1 MHDLRLRGARTHNL
15 KGISLDLRPGELVGI
30 AGVSGSGKSSLALD
44 TLYSEGQR
52 RFVESF
58 SPYARQFL
66 ERLERPPMDDLD
78 PVAAGV
84 AVDRRAPVKSSRST
98 VATMADIEPYF
109 SALFTREA
117 VPVCPTCNVQAVR
130 TDATGAADR
139 LAKAHAGETA
149 LITYR
154 VPVEGTESY
163 LVARD
168 SLAATGYRRLLV
180 KGQTYD
186 VDAIAPSQ
194 VLEGGALHVDVVV
207 DRVKLEARD
216 ERRLGAA
223 IEDAWRRAEG
233 HASLHLQ
240 TKTGYERVPV
250 ARGLVCPSCAR
261 SFEPPRAGL
270 FSYQS
275 PIGACPAC
283 RGFGRTIGI
292 DWDKVFPDARKTLA
306 GGAIRPWSG
315 KSTTWE
321 RKVLKKY
328 CEKVGIPMN
337 VPWEKLP
344 EDQRKQVIA
353 GEGTWHGGKFPGVR
367 KWFEWLE
374 TRTYKMHVRVLLARY
389 RAYDVCEACSG
400 KRLSPESLMHRVGD
414 LDLAAWHGLELRD
427 ACARL
432 EAIRPLTGQ
441 GSMARA
447 ELIDRLGY
455 LARVG
460 LGYLTLDRQA
470 RSLSGGEA
478 QRVSLTSALGTSLTG
493 ALFVLDEPT
502 VGLHVSDIPPLIVA
516 MRELA
521 RRGNVVLVIEHEP
534 LVLRACD
541 RIVELGPGAG
551 KNGGSLTYDGPI
563 AEAEGHAELAVG
575 RALAGVARKP
585 RPERLATAHIQ
596 IVGARANNLRDV
608 TAKIPLGMVVAVTGA
623 SGSGKS
629 TLVDDIL
636 YRSLARARG
645 YKDIEA
651 PGVHTRMEGTAS
663 ILAATLVDQAPLG
676 RTSRGNPATYTG
688 AWDRI
693 RAVFAA
699 RAKEL
704 DLDFPPACFSFNVAG
719 GRCEACSGEGFE
731 TIEMQFLADVALTCP
746 SCRGRRFKDEVL
758 EVKLDGRSVAD
769 VLAMTVDESLVAF
782 AGEKAIVRALG
793 PAKKLGLGYLALG
806 QPLSTLSGG
815 EAQRLKL
822 ARALA
827 EPMPGSLVLLDEPSA
842 GLHADEVEHVNDALD
857 ALVKMGASVVV
868 VDHDL
873 DIIGAADWVIDLG
886 PGAGADGGRIV
897 AEGRPE
903 DVAKTDT
910 RTGKALADW
919 FVRTSPRGLDLD
931 SAASAP
937 RPRALGARRAAT
949 SPSGDLAGSRAAAA
963 PAAKKKARE
972 GSTGS
977 SAKARANGATANG
990 ATANGAHTGGA
1001 SATSSG
1007 VTAFPQA
1014 IEVLHAREHNL
1025 ASVSIDVPLNK
1036 LVVVTGPSGSGKS
1049 TLAFDVIF
1057 AEGQRRFL
1065 ETLTPY
1071 ARQFLPTLPRPDVDR
1086 VTGVP
1091 PSIALEQ
1098 RTTRAGSSSTVS
1110 TVTEVAHYLRLLF
1123 AKVGEARCPK
1133 CDVPIASRSAD
1144 ETYRALKEIPGHATL
1159 LSPAVVARKG
1169 TYLDVF
1175 TSAARAGI
1183 ARAIAD
1189 GVECSTDKPPRLDK
1203 RKEHSIDL
1211 LVYEGPLADL
1221 DRVLYDRALA
1231 YGKGSVKVQR
1241 APAKK
1246 GAKAPDEE
1254 LFSTTR
1260 TCPRCGMGVPE
1271 LDPRWF
1277 SFNTKQGR
1285 CDACEGSGIEGG
1297 SEGEHDE
1304 HATPCKTCDGSR
1316 LSPLPRAVRLSNER
1330 YHEVSARSV
1339 ADAAVWA
1346 RQLAF
1351 AGNAALIAE
1360 APHRELV
1367 RRLDF
1372 IVEVGLGYLSLDRR
1386 AATLSG
1392 GEMQRLRLAA
1402 QLGSGLTGALYVLDE
1417 PTIGL
1422 HPRDTRLLLANLRK
1436 LVDMG
1441 STVLMVEHDADT
1453 IRAADY
1459 LVDLGPSGGRGGGRI
1474 VASGDPATVLANP
1487 SSPTGRAL
1495 EEEHAIARRRAPLGP
1510 SSEHIELFGARAH
1523 NLKGDDLRIPAAR
1536 LTVVAGVSGS
1546 GKSTLVRQVLYPA
1559 ARKALKLEGPDP
1571 GAHDRLRL
1579 PPSIGR
1585 ALAVDQSPIG
1595 RTPRSVP
1602 ATFLGVWDE
1611 IRKLFAAAPDSQV
1624 RGYTTARFSFNSTTG
1639 GRCAACDGQGV
1650 VSHEMSFLPDVTTP
1664 CEACGGGRF
1673 DASTL
1678 DVKYLGLSIGD
1689 VLHLTIEEAV
1699 IVFNAHPKI
1708 RNLLATMRDLG
1719 LGYLQLGQGSHTLS
1733 GGEAQ
1738 RLKLATELTTN
1749 VRGKSALYVLDE
1761 PTTGLHLSDV
1771 ARLIDV
1777 LDKLVAR
1784 GDTLVVIE
1792 HHPAVIACADHVVE
1806 LGPEGGKLGGR
1817 IVAEGPPLEIAKKKT
1832 ATGVVL
1838 AELLRAK
1845 PRPRP
1850 RA

>member
-15 KGISLDLRPGELVGI
+15 QGISIEFKPGELVGV

-117 VPVCPTCNVQAVR
+117 VPVCPKCKVQAVR
-130 TDATGAADR
+130 TDAGNAAER
-139 LAKAHAGETA
+139 LQKEHDGKTA
-149 LITYR
+149 IVTYR

-168 SLAATGYRRLLV
+168 SLAANGYRRLLV
-180 KGQTYD
+180 KGQAHDIDT
-186 VDAIAPSQ
+186 IAPSQ
-194 VLEGGALHVDVVV
+194 VLEGGALHVDVIV
-207 DRVKLEARD
+207 DRVKLTARD

-233 HASLHLQ
+233 HAHLHLQ
-240 TKTGYERVPV
+240 ADGGFTRVPV

-261 SFEPPRAGL
+261 GFDAPRPGL

-292 DWDKVFPDARKTLA
+292 DWDKVFPDGKKTLA
-306 GGAIRPWSG
+306 TGAIRPWSG
-315 KSTTWE
+315 QSTTWE

-328 CEKVGIPMN
+328 CDKVGIPMN
-337 VPWEKLP
+337 VPWESLTDAQK
-344 EDQRKQVIA
+344 KQVIE

-389 RAYDVCEACSG
+389 RAYDVCQTCDG
-400 KRLSPESLMHRVGD
+400 KRLSPDALMHRVGD
-414 LDLAAWHGLELRD
+414 LDLAAWHSLELRD
-427 ACARL
+427 AVNRL
-432 EAIRPLTGQ
+432 EALRPITGQ

-447 ELIDRLGY
+447 ELIERLGY
-455 LARVG
+455 LTRVG

-502 VGLHVSDIPPLIVA
+502 VGLHVSDIPPLVEA

-534 LVLRACD
+534 VVLRACD

-551 KNGGSLTYDGPI
+551 KNGGQLVYDGPLVD
-563 AEAEGHAELAVG
+563 AEGRADLAVG
-575 RALAGVARKP
+575 RALAGVAPKP
-585 RPERLATAHIQ
+585 RPERLPTGHVQ

-608 TAKIPLGMVVAVTGA
+608 TAKIPLGMVVAITGA

-629 TLVDDIL
+629 TLVDDVL
-636 YRSLARARG
+636 YRALARARG
-645 YKDIEA
+645 YKDIES
-651 PGVHTRMEGTAS
+651 PGSHTRIEGTAG
-663 ILAATLVDQAPLG
+663 ILAVTLVDQAPLG
-676 RTSRGNPATYTG
+676 RTSRGNPATYTS

-693 RAVFAA
+693 RAIFAA
-699 RAKEL
+699 RAKEM
-704 DLDFPPACFSFNVAG
+704 DLDYSAAHFSFNVAG

-746 SCRGRRFKDEVL
+746 SCRGRRFRDEVL
-758 EVKLDGRSVAD
+758 EVKVAGRSVAD
-769 VLAMTVDESLVAF
+769 VLAMTVDEALTAF
-782 AGEKAIVRALG
+782 ASDKAIVRALG

-822 ARALA
+822 ARALS
-827 EPMPGSLVLLDEPSA
+827 EPTPGSLVLLDEPSA

-857 ALVKMGASVVV
+857 ALVKMGASVIV

-886 PGAGADGGRIV
+886 PGAGVDGGRIV
-897 AEGRPE
+897 AEGPP
-903 DVAKTDT
+903 DVVAKTDT
-910 RTGKALADW
+910 RTGRALAQW
-919 FVRTSPRGLDLD
+919 MERTSQSSKRRSD
-931 SAASAP
+931 SAPSKKKADDGSRGAAPKKKKNGSSATN
-937 RPRALGARRAAT
+937 GSAAT
-949 SPSGDLAGSRAAAA
+949 SG
-963 PAAKKKARE
+963 
-972 GSTGS
+972 
-977 SAKARANGATANG
+977 
-990 ATANGAHTGGA
+990 
-1001 SATSSG
+1001 TS
-1007 VTAFPQA
+1007 AFPRA

-1025 ASVSIDVPLNK
+1025 ASVSIDVPLQK

-1110 TVTEVAHYLRLLF
+1110 TVTEVAHYLRLLY

-1133 CDVPIASRSAD
+1133 CDVPIASRGAD
-1144 ETYRALKEIPGHATL
+1144 ETYRAIREIPGSATL
-1159 LSPAVVARKG
+1159 LAPAVVARKG

-1189 GVECSTDKPPRLDK
+1189 GEECSTDKPPRLDK

-1211 LVYEGPLADL
+1211 VVYEGALADL

-1231 YGKGSVKVQR
+1231 FGKGAVKVRR

-1246 GAKAPDEE
+1246 SAKAPEDE

-1285 CDACEGSGIEGG
+1285 CEACEGSGVEGG
-1297 SEGEHDE
+1297 SEGEHDD
-1304 HATPCKTCDGSR
+1304 AASPCSACEGSR
-1316 LSPLPRAVRLSNER
+1316 LSPLPRAVRLSGDR

-1339 ADAAVWA
+1339 ADAAAWA
-1346 RQLAF
+1346 RTLAF
-1351 AGNAALIAE
+1351 RGDASLIAE
-1360 APHRELV
+1360 APHRELL

-1422 HPRDTRLLLANLRK
+1422 HPRDTRLLLTNLRK

-1441 STVLMVEHDADT
+1441 STVLMVEHDTDT
-1453 IRAADY
+1453 IRAADH

-1474 VASGDPATVLANP
+1474 VAAGDPMIVLANP
-1487 SSPTGRAL
+1487 ASPTGRAL
-1495 EEEHAIARRRAPLGP
+1495 EDEQAIARRRTHLGA
-1510 SSEHIELFGARAH
+1510 SSEAIELTGARAH
-1523 NLKGDDLRIPAAR
+1523 NLKGDLLRIPAGR

-1559 ARKALKLEGPDP
+1559 ARKALKLEGPEP
-1571 GAHDRLRL
+1571 GAHDKLRL

-1611 IRKLFAAAPDSQV
+1611 IRKLFAASPDAQI
-1624 RGYTTARFSFNSTTG
+1624 RGYTNARFSFNAATG
-1639 GRCAACDGQGV
+1639 GRCTACDGQGV

-1664 CEACGGGRF
+1664 CEACGGARF
-1673 DASTL
+1673 EPATL
-1678 DVKYLGLSIGD
+1678 DVKYLGLSIGEI
-1689 VLHLTIEEAV
+1689 LHLTIEEAV
-1699 IVFNAHPKI
+1699 TVFSAHPKI
-1708 RNLLATMRDLG
+1708 RGLLSTMRDLG

-1792 HHPAVIACADHVVE
+1792 HHPAVIACADHVIE
-1806 LGPEGGKLGGR
+1806 LGPEGGKAGGH
-1817 IVAEGPPLEIAKKKT
+1817 IVAEGDPSTIAKKKT
-1832 ATGVVL
+1832 ATGIVL
-1838 AELLRAK
+1838 ADLLR
-1845 PRPRP
+1845 
-1850 RA
+1850 